1 MLPFIIFFL
10 TVTKAEQKISRSFS
24 DLRLFVIILFQWV
37 FVISIKNDMLNLRQ
51 CIVYEIKKFTVF
63 NLLK

>member
-1 MLPFIIFFL
+1 MLPFIIIFL

-37 FVISIKNDMLNLRQ
+37 FVISIKNDML
-51 CIVYEIKKFTVF
+51 K
-63 NLLK
+63 LKAAYSV